1 MDRGFRLSGIC
12 TAYPGISVLK
22 KPVLAAVLRRA
33 VAVLAVF
40 FYLQFPVHAEPRDE
54 FAPESPGYVF
64 GVTVNTVEQLDVIL
78 DRADSLRE
86 LFDPDQHGRIAIVL
100 HGNEWQLF
108 QKENYTAN
116 RSIVERARQLDQEN
130 IIDIKACQTMMRVLE
145 IEQSELPDFIEQ
157 VPLAPV
163 EIRRLRVE
171 HGFTKL

>member
-1 MDRGFRLSGIC
+1 LKSF
-12 TAYPGISVLK
+12 VLD
-22 KPVLAAVLRRA
+22 AAIRNT

-40 FYLQFPVHAEPRDE
+40 FYLQFAAHAEPRGDFE
-54 FAPESPGYVF
+54 PESPGYVF

-100 HGNEWQLF
+100 HGNELQLF
-108 QKENYTAN
+108 QKENYAAN
-116 RSIVERARQLDQEN
+116 MSIVNKARQLDQEN

-145 IEQSELPDFIEQ
+145 IEQNELPDFIEQ
-157 VPLAPV
+157 VPLAPA
-163 EIRRLRVE
+163 EIRRLQVE

>member
-1 MDRGFRLSGIC
+1 G
-12 TAYPGISVLK
+12 
-22 KPVLAAVLRRA
+22 KPVFKSFVLDAAIRNT

-40 FYLQFPVHAEPRDE
+40 FYLQFAAHAEPRSDFE
-54 FAPESPGYVF
+54 PESPGYVF

-78 DRADSLRE
+78 NRADSLRG

-100 HGNEWQLF
+100 HGNELQLF
-108 QKENYTAN
+108 QKENYAAN
-116 RSIVERARQLDQEN
+116 MSIVNKARQLDQEN

-163 EIRRLRVE
+163 EIRRLQVE

>member
-1 MDRGFRLSGIC
+1 LRSF
-12 TAYPGISVLK
+12 VLD
-22 KPVLAAVLRRA
+22 AAIRNT
-33 VAVLAVF
+33 VAVLALF
-40 FYLQFPVHAEPRDE
+40 FYLQFPAYAEPRGE
-54 FAPESPGYVF
+54 FEPESPGYVF

-78 DRADSLRE
+78 DRADSLKE

-100 HGNEWQLF
+100 HGNELQLF
-108 QKENYTAN
+108 QRENYEAN
-116 RSIVERARQLDQEN
+116 MSIVDKARQLDQEN

-163 EIRRLRVE
+163 EIRRLQAE

>member
-1 MDRGFRLSGIC
+1 MKSFALD
-12 TAYPGISVLK
+12 
-22 KPVLAAVLRRA
+22 AAIRNT

-40 FYLQFPVHAEPRDE
+40 FYLQFAAHAEPRGDFE
-54 FAPESPGYVF
+54 PESPGYVF

-86 LFDPDQHGRIAIVL
+86 LFDPDQHGRIVIVL
-100 HGNEWQLF
+100 HGNELQLF
-108 QKENYTAN
+108 QKENYAAN
-116 RSIVERARQLDQEN
+116 MSIVDKARQLDQEN

-163 EIRRLRVE
+163 EIRRLQVE

>member
-1 MDRGFRLSGIC
+1 VDRGFSLSGIC
-12 TAYPGISVLK
+12 ANYPGKPVLK
-22 KPVLAAVLRRA
+22 KPVFQAVLRSA
-33 VAVLAVF
+33 VAVLALF
-40 FYLQFPVHAEPRDE
+40 IYFQFPAYAERWVE
-54 FAPESPGYVF
+54 FEPESPGYVF

-100 HGNEWQLF
+100 HGNELHLF
-108 QKENYTAN
+108 QKENYAAN
-116 RSIVERARQLDQEN
+116 RSIVDKARQLDQEN

-163 EIRRLRVE
+163 EIRRLQIE

>member
-1 MDRGFRLSGIC
+1 LKSF
-12 TAYPGISVLK
+12 VLD
-22 KPVLAAVLRRA
+22 AAKRST

-40 FYLQFPVHAEPRDE
+40 FLLQFAAHAEPRGD

-100 HGNEWQLF
+100 HGNELQLF
-108 QKENYTAN
+108 QKENYAAN
-116 RSIVERARQLDQEN
+116 MSIVNKARQLDQEN

-163 EIRRLRVE
+163 EIRRLQVE